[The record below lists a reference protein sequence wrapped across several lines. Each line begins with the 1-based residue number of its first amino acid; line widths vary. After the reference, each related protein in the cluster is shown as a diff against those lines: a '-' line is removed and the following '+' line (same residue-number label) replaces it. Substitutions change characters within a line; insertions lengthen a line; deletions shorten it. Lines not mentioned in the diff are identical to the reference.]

1 MVKAP
6 NQAVEQ
12 GMSSS
17 SRGWISFKRWRRVDG
32 GRSWEGSG
40 DLIKDGFGE
49 LGLHELEANSG
60 FFCMKKDADANHTEM
75 LPG

>member
-1 MVKAP
+1 M
-6 NQAVEQ
+6 
-12 GMSSS
+12 
-17 SRGWISFKRWRRVDG
+17 DG